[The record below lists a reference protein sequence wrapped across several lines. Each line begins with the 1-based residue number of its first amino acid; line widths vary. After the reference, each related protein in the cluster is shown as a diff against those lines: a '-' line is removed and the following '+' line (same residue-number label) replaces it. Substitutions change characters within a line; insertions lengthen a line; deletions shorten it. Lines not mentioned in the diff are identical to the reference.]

1 MHAKSTIY
9 LCGLYFLSNLSP
21 IFRTSQPRLFKTM
34 NIIIQWIN
42 LYPMDNTVCRR
53 DIYLLNGIF
62 HPLHNWTSEFNY
74 TWKYTNKIRGT
85 YRSQSQCILMRGS
98 CFAYSLI
105 RKIYTEDRTGNNLY
119 YISLEDLYTSYTYVA
134 RIHTV
139 RVKLRYFSNYI
150 HEQTMLWI
158 IGHFRYVKIQT
169 WLHGLLE

>member
-1 MHAKSTIY
+1 MWFILSFKSFTNFPNFPAS
-9 LCGLYFLSNLSP
+9 L
-21 IFRTSQPRLFKTM
+21 
-34 NIIIQWIN
+34 IQNNWYY
-42 LYPMDNTVCRR
+42 YPMDKSLSNGQHSMPERYLSVEWHFPPFTQLDLRVQLYLK
-53 DIYLLNGIF
+53 IYL
-62 HPLHNWTSEFNY
+62 
-74 TWKYTNKIRGT
+74 TNKIRGT

-139 RVKLRYFSNYI
+139 RVKLKYFSNYI

>member
-1 MHAKSTIY
+1 MWFILSFKSFTNFPNFPAS
-9 LCGLYFLSNLSP
+9 L
-21 IFRTSQPRLFKTM
+21 
-34 NIIIQWIN
+34 IQNNWYY
-42 LYPMDNTVCRR
+42 YPMDKSLSNGQHSMPERYLSVEWHFPPFTQLDLRVQLYLK
-53 DIYLLNGIF
+53 IYL
-62 HPLHNWTSEFNY
+62 
-74 TWKYTNKIRGT
+74 TNKIRGT

-139 RVKLRYFSNYI
+139 CVKLRYFSNYI

>member
-1 MHAKSTIY
+1 MWFILSFKSFTNFPNFPAS
-9 LCGLYFLSNLSP
+9 L
-21 IFRTSQPRLFKTM
+21 
-34 NIIIQWIN
+34 IQNNWYY
-42 LYPMDNTVCRR
+42 YPMDKSLSNGQHSMPERYLSVEWHFPPFTQLDLGVQLYLK
-53 DIYLLNGIF
+53 IYL
-62 HPLHNWTSEFNY
+62 
-74 TWKYTNKIRGT
+74 TNKIRGT

>member
-1 MHAKSTIY
+1 MWFILSFKSFTNFPNFPAS
-9 LCGLYFLSNLSP
+9 L
-21 IFRTSQPRLFKTM
+21 
-34 NIIIQWIN
+34 IQNNWYY
-42 LYPMDNTVCRR
+42 YPMDKSLSNGQDSMPERYLSVEWHFPPFTQLDLRVQLYLK
-53 DIYLLNGIF
+53 IYL
-62 HPLHNWTSEFNY
+62 
-74 TWKYTNKIRGT
+74 TNKIRGT

-158 IGHFRYVKIQT
+158 IGHFWYVKIKT

>member
-1 MHAKSTIY
+1 MWFILSFKSFINFPNFPAS
-9 LCGLYFLSNLSP
+9 L
-21 IFRTSQPRLFKTM
+21 
-34 NIIIQWIN
+34 IQNNWYY
-42 LYPMDNTVCRR
+42 YPMDKSLSNGQHSMPERYLSVEWHFPPFTQLDLRVQLYLK
-53 DIYLLNGIF
+53 IYL
-62 HPLHNWTSEFNY
+62 
-74 TWKYTNKIRGT
+74 TNKIRGT

>member
-1 MHAKSTIY
+1 MDKSLSNGQHSMPERYLSVEWHFPPFTQLDLRVQLYLKIY
-9 LCGLYFLSNLSP
+9 L
-21 IFRTSQPRLFKTM
+21 
-34 NIIIQWIN
+34 
-42 LYPMDNTVCRR
+42 
-53 DIYLLNGIF
+53 
-62 HPLHNWTSEFNY
+62 
-74 TWKYTNKIRGT
+74 TNKIRGT

-150 HEQTMLWI
+150 HEQTML
-158 IGHFRYVKIQT
+158 
-169 WLHGLLE
+169 

>member
-1 MHAKSTIY
+1 MWFILSFKSFTNFPNFPAS
-9 LCGLYFLSNLSP
+9 L
-21 IFRTSQPRLFKTM
+21 
-34 NIIIQWIN
+34 IQNNWYY
-42 LYPMDNTVCRR
+42 YPMDKSLSNGQHSMPERYLSVEWHFPPFTQLDLRVQLYLK
-53 DIYLLNGIF
+53 IYL
-62 HPLHNWTSEFNY
+62 
-74 TWKYTNKIRGT
+74 TNKIRGT